1 MKNFLK
7 GKNDIASKKYLEKFL
22 TRRKVNINNNENESS
37 LIENSSKTPIK
48 TNVSDYNSIDWLIK
62 FSQKKKNKFF
72 EKNKEDIN
80 RIKTSRNSLKKF
92 SNYKNNIINNNL
104 QNSRKNL
111 KYNFGESYLG
121 GKKGIS
127 LEKKNITQMKFI
139 KQLKEEL
146 KQNPE
151 KFNEKNKSIN
161 KKKQKIK
168 NIKIKKIK
176 SNDSKRKIYSSS
188 FNINLKEKKNKNK
201 DRDNESIL
209 SKNKIKTEGNE
220 NDDSI
225 RLYNKFKSK
234 SGDLEKENY
243 PKRINSQKENQ
254 NKYNIIKTIKN
265 HNEESKPNL
274 KLNNN
279 LKTNQEINKRKNKKI
294 KNLEIKIND
303 DIKTFSYQ
311 NMKIKITQNPKI
323 KLNKNQKKNKNNLV
337 LPNSEIVNSITT
349 IKLKTYAK
357 HKNSFLN
364 ENKPLSL
371 SEDPSRTIRG
381 NLLRNKYRDLI
392 YEYQSEIDS

>member
-7 GKNDIASKKYLEKFL
+7 GKNDITSRKFLEKFI
-22 TRRKVNINNNENESS
+22 TKKKKNINKNENDSS
-37 LIENSSKTPIK
+37 LIENTNTTPLK
-48 TNVSDYNSIDWLIK
+48 TNVSDYNSIDWLMK
-62 FSQKKKNKFF
+62 FTQKKKNKFF

-92 SNYKNNIINNNL
+92 SNYKYNIINNNYL
-104 QNSRKNL
+104 KNSTKNL
-111 KYNFGESYLG
+111 KYNFGVSYQG

-127 LEKKNITQMKFI
+127 LEKKNIPQMKFI

-151 KFNEKNKSIN
+151 KFNDKNKSIN
-161 KKKQKIK
+161 KKTEKIK
-168 NIKIKKIK
+168 NIKIKKVK
-176 SNDSKRKIYSSS
+176 SNENKRKTYSSS
-188 FNINLKEKKNKNK
+188 FNIILKEKKNK
-201 DRDNESIL
+201 DNENKTL
-209 SKNKIKTEGNE
+209 KNKIKTEGNE

-234 SGDLEKENY
+234 SGDLEKETY
-243 PKRINSQKENQ
+243 PKRINSQKESQ
-254 NKYNIIKTIKN
+254 KKTNIIKAIKN
-265 HNEESKPNL
+265 HNEQSKQNL

-279 LKTNQEINKRKNKKI
+279 LKTNQEIIKKKNKKI
-294 KNLEIKIND
+294 KNLEINTND
-303 DIKTFSYQ
+303 DIKTFSYH
-311 NMKIKITQNPKI
+311 NMKIKISQNPKS
-323 KLNKNQKKNKNNLV
+323 KQNTYNKKNKNNLV
-337 LPNSEIVNSITT
+337 LPNTEIINSITT

-357 HKNSFLN
+357 NKNSFLN

-371 SEDPSRTIRG
+371 SEDPSRTIKG

>member
-151 KFNEKNKSIN
+151 KFNEKNKRLN
-161 KKKQKIK
+161 KKKEKIK

-349 IKLKTYAK
+349 IKLKTNVK
-357 HKNSFLN
+357 KKNSFLN
-364 ENKPLSL
+364 GNKPLSL
-371 SEDPSRTIRG
+371 SQDPSRTITE
-381 NLLRNKYRDLI
+381 NSLRNKYRDLI

>member
-161 KKKQKIK
+161 KKK
-168 NIKIKKIK
+168 
-176 SNDSKRKIYSSS
+176 
-188 FNINLKEKKNKNK
+188 
-201 DRDNESIL
+201 
-209 SKNKIKTEGNE
+209 T
-220 NDDSI
+220 
-225 RLYNKFKSK
+225 
-234 SGDLEKENY
+234 
-243 PKRINSQKENQ
+243 
-254 NKYNIIKTIKN
+254 
-265 HNEESKPNL
+265 
-274 KLNNN
+274 
-279 LKTNQEINKRKNKKI
+279 KNKK
-294 KNLEIKIND
+294 
-303 DIKTFSYQ
+303 Y
-311 NMKIKITQNPKI
+311 
-323 KLNKNQKKNKNNLV
+323 
-337 LPNSEIVNSITT
+337 
-349 IKLKTYAK
+349 
-357 HKNSFLN
+357 
-364 ENKPLSL
+364 
-371 SEDPSRTIRG
+371 
-381 NLLRNKYRDLI
+381 
-392 YEYQSEIDS
+392 

>member
-7 GKNDIASKKYLEKFL
+7 GKNDITSRKFLEKFI
-22 TRRKVNINNNENESS
+22 TKKKKNINKNENDSS
-37 LIENSSKTPIK
+37 LIENTNTTPLK
-48 TNVSDYNSIDWLIK
+48 TNVSDYNSIDWLMK
-62 FSQKKKNKFF
+62 FTQKKKNKFF

-92 SNYKNNIINNNL
+92 SNYKYNIINNNYL
-104 QNSRKNL
+104 KNSTKNL
-111 KYNFGESYLG
+111 KYNFGVSYQG

-127 LEKKNITQMKFI
+127 LEKKNIPQMKFI

-151 KFNEKNKSIN
+151 KFNDNNKSIN
-161 KKKQKIK
+161 KKTEKIK
-168 NIKIKKIK
+168 NIKIKKVK
-176 SNDSKRKIYSSS
+176 SNESKRKIYSSS
-188 FNINLKEKKNKNK
+188 FNIILKEKKNK
-201 DRDNESIL
+201 DNENKTL
-209 SKNKIKTEGNE
+209 KNKIKTEGNE

-234 SGDLEKENY
+234 SGDLGKETY
-243 PKRINSQKENQ
+243 PKRINSQKESQ
-254 NKYNIIKTIKN
+254 KKTNIIKAIKN
-265 HNEESKPNL
+265 HNEQSKQNL

-279 LKTNQEINKRKNKKI
+279 LKTNQEIIKKKNKKI
-294 KNLEIKIND
+294 KNLEIDTNN
-303 DIKTFSYQ
+303 DIKTFSYH
-311 NMKIKITQNPKI
+311 NMKIKISQNPKS
-323 KLNKNQKKNKNNLV
+323 KQNTYNKKNKNNLV
-337 LPNSEIVNSITT
+337 LPNTEIINSITT